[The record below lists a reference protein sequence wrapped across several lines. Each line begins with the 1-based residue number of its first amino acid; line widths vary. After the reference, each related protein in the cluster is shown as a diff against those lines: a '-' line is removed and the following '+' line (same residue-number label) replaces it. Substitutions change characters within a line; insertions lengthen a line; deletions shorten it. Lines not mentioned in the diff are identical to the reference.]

1 MNSLQRQ
8 LHSLFPI
15 FNFVKYHHRTLSRDI
30 LKRIP
35 IANKISDAY
44 ILIQWMNIALLKSSI
59 CIGTMKQN
67 DFILHFVQNNLC
79 LNWTK
84 KIFQRRKLSSKR
96 TIIFQSAKCK
106 NANMNNILRKFPCL
120 KKHMNFF
127 FWLYVIIKQLYILIY
142 YNDTNTKMHFL
153 VISIK
158 VLIIDLLAIN
168 LSKINKLWDKWKCS

>member
-79 LNWTK
+79 FNWTK
-84 KIFQRRKLSSKR
+84 KKILKKNVKFQTHHNFSECEV
-96 TIIFQSAKCK
+96 QKCK
-106 NANMNNILRKFPCL
+106 YEQYF
-120 KKHMNFF
+120 KKVSMFEET
-127 FWLYVIIKQLYILIY
+127 YE
-142 YNDTNTKMHFL
+142 FL
-153 VISIK
+153 LV
-158 VLIIDLLAIN
+158 N
-168 LSKINKLWDKWKCS
+168 LCYH